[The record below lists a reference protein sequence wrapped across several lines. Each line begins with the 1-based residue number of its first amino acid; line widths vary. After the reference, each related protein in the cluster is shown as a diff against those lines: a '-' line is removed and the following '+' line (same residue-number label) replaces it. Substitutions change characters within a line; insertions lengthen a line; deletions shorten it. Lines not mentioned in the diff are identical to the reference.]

1 VRLSARATPTLL
13 LALGLAGV
21 LIHGAARFAL
31 KAWLYL
37 RSPYSRDYG
46 EGCILAMV
54 QLLDER
60 GTYFMDLHGY
70 PYVHLNYP
78 PVFPVLVWPLYRWLG
93 PTLWVPRL
101 LSVLATVGIVVA
113 VYAIARGLGNSRAWA
128 AALAGVALCPWF
140 VQTWAPLARV
150 DMLAIFFSA
159 AGLLALTR
167 RARLGTVFALFWL
180 AFFTKQNAL
189 LAPAAV
195 LVSLALTGSP
205 RRFAAALAGF
215 ALPLSAL
222 FGLLVLATHGEAYRH
237 LVTYTAA
244 AGLDWSR
251 LGEGYGE
258 LVRVAWPLLLVLLF
272 VLVARRRAGWA
283 EGGAGALWIYWGL
296 SLAGL
301 ATIAKEG
308 AVQNYYV
315 EPWVATVLAAAA
327 ALPRLGK
334 RLGSTAPLA
343 LLLLAAAVAH
353 YTHDWAHQLPRA
365 IASPGQDAGFRRL
378 WEVVRDTEGPI
389 LSENL
394 AVLVLSRK
402 PVLVE
407 PFGLLTLSRA
417 GLLRTRPIVR
427 DCETGVF
434 EIVVVEG
441 LLEGVPSLRECLQAH
456 YRLAE
461 DLPPYR
467 LLRPAAYSATTRRP
481 RSVSAASPF
490 SRQQ

>member
-1 VRLSARATPTLL
+1 
-13 LALGLAGV
+13 
-21 LIHGAARFAL
+21 
-31 KAWLYL
+31 
-37 RSPYSRDYG
+37 
-46 EGCILAMV
+46 
-54 QLLDER
+54 
-60 GTYFMDLHGY
+60 
-70 PYVHLNYP
+70 
-78 PVFPVLVWPLYRWLG
+78 
-93 PTLWVPRL
+93 
-101 LSVLATVGIVVA
+101 
-113 VYAIARGLGNSRAWA
+113 
-128 AALAGVALCPWF
+128 
-140 VQTWAPLARV
+140 
-150 DMLAIFFSA
+150 
-159 AGLLALTR
+159 
-167 RARLGTVFALFWL
+167 
-180 AFFTKQNAL
+180 
-189 LAPAAV
+189 
-195 LVSLALTGSP
+195 VSLALSGSP

-215 ALPLSAL
+215 ALPLAAL
-222 FGLLVLATHGEAYRH
+222 FGLLVFATHGEAYRH

-272 VLVARRRAGWA
+272 VLVARRRPGWA
-283 EGGAGALWIYWGL
+283 GGGAGALWIYWGL

-327 ALPRLGK
+327 ALPLLGERLA
-334 RLGSTAPLA
+334 STARLA

-353 YTHDWAHQLPRA
+353 YTHNWAHQLPRA
-365 IASPGQDAGFRRL
+365 IANPDQDAGFRRL

-394 AVLVLSRK
+394 AVLVLNRR

-467 LLRPAAYSATTRRP
+467 LLRPAPYSATTRRP

>member
-1 VRLSARATPTLL
+1 MVSAACAFALAAVLL
-13 LALGLAGV
+13 HAV
-21 LIHGAARFAL
+21 ARFAL
-31 KAWLYL
+31 KVLLYL

-60 GTYFMDLHGY
+60 GTYFMDLSGY

-78 PVFPVLVWPLYRWLG
+78 PVFPVLVWPLHRWLG

-101 LSVLATVGIVVA
+101 LSSLATAGIVCV
-113 VYAIARGLGNSRAWA
+113 VYALARQLGNPRAWA
-128 AALAGVALCPWF
+128 AALAGIALCPWF
-140 VQTWAPLARV
+140 LQTWGPLARV
-150 DMLAIFFSA
+150 DMLAIFFSI
-159 AGLLALTR
+159 AGLLAFAR
-167 RARLGTVFALFWL
+167 GARLGTVFALFWL

-195 LVSLALTGSP
+195 LLSLALSGPP
-205 RRFAAALAGF
+205 RRVLAALAGF
-215 ALPLSAL
+215 ALPLAAL
-222 FGLLVLATHGEAYRH
+222 LGLLVWATHGEAYRH

-258 LVRVAWPLLLVLLF
+258 LVRIAFPLLLMVAFALLRDPRSLLGGPGRPIVLY
-272 VLVARRRAGWA
+272 
-283 EGGAGALWIYWGL
+283 WIL
-296 SLAGL
+296 ALAGL
-301 ATIAKEG
+301 ATIVKEG

-327 ALPRLGK
+327 ALPHLVPRLRVVP
-334 RLGSTAPLA
+334 RLAV
-343 LLLLAAAVAH
+343 LLVAAAVAQ

-365 IASPGQDAGFRRL
+365 IAHPDEDAGFRRL
-378 WEVVRDTEGPI
+378 WEVVGETKGRI

-394 AVLVLSRK
+394 AVLVLHRR

-417 GLLRTRPIVR
+417 GVIRTRPIVR
-427 DCETGVF
+427 DCEAGAF
-434 EIVVVEG
+434 EIVVEEG
-441 LLEGVPSLRECLQAH
+441 LLDGVPSLRECLALH
-456 YRLAE
+456 YRVAE
-461 DLPPYR
+461 ELPPYR
-467 LLRPAAYSATTRRP
+467 LLRPAP
-481 RSVSAASPF
+481 
-490 SRQQ
+490 

>member
-1 VRLSARATPTLL
+1 MVAAALSFALAAVLL
-13 LALGLAGV
+13 HAL
-21 LIHGAARFAL
+21 ARFAL
-31 KAWLYL
+31 KAFLYL

-101 LSVLATVGIVVA
+101 LSLLATVGFVA
-113 VYAIARGLGNSRAWA
+113 VVYAIARRLGNPPAWA
-128 AALAGVALCPWF
+128 TALAGVALCPWF

-159 AGLLALTR
+159 AGLLAFTR
-167 RARLGTVFALFWL
+167 GARLGTVFALFWL

-195 LVSLALTGSP
+195 LLHLAVSGPP
-205 RRFAAALAGF
+205 RRFAAAFAGF
-215 ALPLSAL
+215 ALPLAAL
-222 FGLLVLATHGEAYRH
+222 FGLLVLATDGEAYRH

-244 AGLDWSR
+244 AGFDWSR
-251 LGEGYGE
+251 LGKGYGD
-258 LVRVAWPLLLVLLF
+258 LVRVAWPLLLVLGF
-272 VLVARRRAGWA
+272 GLVARRRAGPA
-283 EGGAGALWIYWGL
+283 EDRAGALWIYWGL
-296 SLAGL
+296 SVAGL

-315 EPWVATVLAAAA
+315 EPWAATVLAGAA
-327 ALPRLGK
+327 ALPLLGE
-334 RLGSTAPLA
+334 RLGSTARVA
-343 LLLLAAAVAH
+343 ILLLAAAVAH
-353 YTHDWAHQLPRA
+353 YTQNWAHRLPHA
-365 IASPGQDAGFRRL
+365 IAHPDQDAGFRRL
-378 WEVVRDTEGPI
+378 WEVVRETEGPI

-394 AVLVLSRK
+394 AVLVLNRR

-417 GLLRTRPIVR
+417 GLLRKGPIVR
-427 DCETGVF
+427 DCEKGVF
-434 EIVVVEG
+434 EVVVVEG
-441 LLEGVPSLRECLQAH
+441 LLEGVPILRECLEQH
-456 YRLAE
+456 YRVSE
-461 DLPPYR
+461 DLPPYK
-467 LLRPAAYSATTRRP
+467 LLRP
-481 RSVSAASPF
+481 VD
-490 SRQQ
+490 